1 MTTTTDVLEGLRA
14 MAGKSPGR
22 KRQAAKPADDAAWL
36 EIVQTYSELAPL
48 VRAASAKL
56 ERLKKSLKE
65 ELRQRD
71 AGAGDAPCR
80 GEGVEIVTSAGI
92 VGMDGV
98 DVEGYEVRSHRKQA
112 LTLRAP
118 R

>member
-22 KRQAAKPADDAAWL
+22 KRQAAKPADDA
-36 EIVQTYSELAPL
+36 
-48 VRAASAKL
+48 
-56 ERLKKSLKE
+56 
-65 ELRQRD
+65 
-71 AGAGDAPCR
+71 
-80 GEGVEIVTSAGI
+80 
-92 VGMDGV
+92 GMDGV